1 MAAARHRR
9 ARWQREIGESK
20 VDMGLL
26 APLSPQALASS
37 LYNAV
42 LENDYQALR
51 DAVRL
56 GADPDMAVDGKLG
69 EPCGTL
75 LHFAVRH
82 ANLRTVLGLLQAG
95 ADPLVKDAE
104 GCCARDVAAQ
114 RPGGTRMR
122 NVLELWQQ
130 KKDPHLAVTA
140 RAVADPAVDAGFD
153 EALSFDTLGRTAQ
166 S

>member
-1 MAAARHRR
+1 MAAARHKR

-26 APLSPQALASS
+26 APLSSEALEAS
-37 LYNAV
+37 LYSAV
-42 LENDYQALR
+42 LDNDHQTIR

-69 EPCGTL
+69 EPAGTL

-82 ANLRTVLGLLQAG
+82 ANLKTVLALLQAG
-95 ADPLVKDAE
+95 ADAAAADAE
-104 GCCARDVAAQ
+104 GCTPKDVALQ
-114 RPGGTRMR
+114 RPTGNRMR
-122 NVLELWQQ
+122 SVLELWEK
-130 KKDPHLAVTA
+130 KKDPAFDSIA
-140 RAVADPAVDAGFD
+140 APKEAGFD
-153 EALSFDTLGRTAQ
+153 EAVSFDSACKTAI

>member
-9 ARWQREIGESK
+9 AKWQREIGESK

-26 APLSPQALASS
+26 APLSPQALETS
-37 LYNAV
+37 LYMAV

-69 EPCGTL
+69 EPAGTL

-95 ADPLVKDAE
+95 ADAAALDAQ
-104 GCCARDVAAQ
+104 GCTARDVALQ

-130 KKDPHLAVTA
+130 KKDPNFVSTD
-140 RAVADPAVDAGFD
+140 RAAADPAFDAIEDAVTFD
-153 EALSFDTLGRTAQ
+153 ALSKTAQ

>member
-26 APLSPQALASS
+26 APLSPRALQMS
-37 LYNAV
+37 LYTAV
-42 LENDYQALR
+42 LDNDHQAIR
-51 DAVRL
+51 DTVRL

-69 EPCGTL
+69 EPAGTL

-82 ANLRTVLGLLQAG
+82 STLKTVLALLQAG
-95 ADPLVKDAE
+95 ADAAAVDSDGNIAK
-104 GCCARDVAAQ
+104 DVALQ
-114 RPGGTRMR
+114 RPTGNRMR
-122 NVLELWQQ
+122 SVIELWEK
-130 KKDPHLAVTA
+130 KKDVTLDIA
-140 RAVADPAVDAGFD
+140 TGAAAAEDVH
-153 EALSFDTLGRTAQ
+153 SFDSAITFDALTRKAN